1 MRTPC
6 LAAARAV
13 EDAFVLV
20 SARVNEYG
28 QYLLREMLEDGE
40 SRTHRQAV
48 SLERV
53 LFVLSI
59 DDFAEVAPQTLS
71 RAHDVISC
79 DGSEH
84 IFEQA
89 VAEAEA
95 PARGSAGA
103 SASSE

>member
-1 MRTPC
+1 
-6 LAAARAV
+6 
-13 EDAFVLV
+13 
-20 SARVNEYG
+20 
-28 QYLLREMLEDGE
+28 MLEDGE

-53 LFVLSI
+53 LFVLSV

-84 IFEQA
+84 IFEGA
-89 VAEAEA
+89 VAGAGA
-95 PARGSAGA
+95 TPPASAGA
-103 SASSE
+103 SAMTE